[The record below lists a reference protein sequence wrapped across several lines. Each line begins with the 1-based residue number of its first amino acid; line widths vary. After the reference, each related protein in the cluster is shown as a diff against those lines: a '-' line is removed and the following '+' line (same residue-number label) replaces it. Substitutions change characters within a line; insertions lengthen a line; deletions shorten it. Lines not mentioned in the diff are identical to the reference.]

1 MFKNVAISL
10 SSFRLGVINL
20 IDLRNSELNGFVAT
34 AASVGSY
41 KTEKEK
47 KWLIDLIRKGHS
59 YKTYGTSK

>member
-47 KWLIDLIRKGHS
+47 KMVN
-59 YKTYGTSK
+59 